1 MSIRRTASAAL
12 AGTAVFAA
20 LFGASPAFAGGTH
33 EETYPETPA
42 LNPDL
47 PIVHTKHGSDH
58 IKANV
63 LNPNPVCNS
72 AEDYRT
78 VVYKVKDSWAPVGTI
93 STNNKTKSSIPLTQ
107 STSRSQTISLSVN
120 GSKSESTDI
129 NLGGS
134 QSADKGS
141 VNAGIAMSLAKTIG
155 GEASYSLSWEVGQQI
170 GPYDVPAGHTGEA
183 TYGFRTI
190 TMTGTQQ
197 YCKPNG
203 TWSNP
208 TAWTAFAPIKNE
220 VRVRMYDNPSGAEGG
235 KGTGKPVNR
244 VIETKEPS
252 VPKVS
257 TTKPAKQA
265 KHDLKP
271 RLTVASGKAPG
282 YAGLA
287 ALRVK
292 NVGSDTYYQ
301 EFPQTSFLVKV
312 KTDKGPKGVDRLIT
326 PGHFNGA
333 YTRDLGFDKKTSTR
347 TFQVTL
353 SNAIEPGEEKLVA
366 NLNFGDGKTKLGR
379 ISNYIEVSQVGRL
392 KDDKTGYN
400 DYKKDSRK
408 GVTFTDGGKK
418 NAGLF

>member
-1 MSIRRTASAAL
+1 MNIRRTASAAL

-58 IKANV
+58 IKANI

-93 STNNKTKSSIPLTQ
+93 STTNKTKSPIPLTQ

-129 NLGGS
+129 NLGGTKS
-134 QSADKGS
+134 GDKGS

-183 TYGFRTI
+183 SYGFRTI

-197 YCKPNG
+197 HCKPNG
-203 TWSNP
+203 TWSTP

-220 VRVRMYDNPSGAEGG
+220 VRVRMYDKASGAEGG

-244 VIETKEPS
+244 VVETKEPS
-252 VPKVS
+252 VPKVN
-257 TTKPAKQA
+257 TTKPAKKA
-265 KHDLKP
+265 KHDLQP
-271 RLTVASGKAPG
+271 RLTVAAGKVPG
-282 YAGLA
+282 YAGNV

-292 NVGSDTYYQ
+292 NVGSDSYYQ
-301 EFPQTSFLVKV
+301 EFPQTSFLLKV
-312 KTDKGPKGVDRLIT
+312 KTNKGPKGVDRLIT
-326 PGHFNGA
+326 SGQFNGA

-347 TFQVTL
+347 TFEVTL
-353 SNAIEPGEEKLVA
+353 SNAIEPGDEALVA
-366 NLNFGDGKTKLGR
+366 NLKFGDGKTKLGR

-392 KDDKTGYN
+392 KGDTTGYN

>member
-1 MSIRRTASAAL
+1 MNIRRTASAAL

-58 IKANV
+58 IKANI

-93 STNNKTKSSIPLTQ
+93 STTNKTKSPIPLTQ

-129 NLGGS
+129 NLGGTKS
-134 QSADKGS
+134 GDKGS

-183 TYGFRTI
+183 SYGFRTI

-197 YCKPNG
+197 HCKPNG
-203 TWSNP
+203 TWSTP

-220 VRVRMYDNPSGAEGG
+220 VRVRMYDKASGAEGG

-244 VIETKEPS
+244 VVETKEPS
-252 VPKVS
+252 GPKVN
-257 TTKPAKQA
+257 TTKPAKKA
-265 KHDLKP
+265 KHDLQP
-271 RLTVASGKAPG
+271 RLTVAAGKVPG
-282 YAGLA
+282 YAGNV

-292 NVGSDTYYQ
+292 NVGSDSYYQ
-301 EFPQTSFLVKV
+301 EFPQTSFLLKV
-312 KTDKGPKGVDRLIT
+312 KTNKGPKGVDRLIT
-326 PGHFNGA
+326 SGQFNGA

-347 TFQVTL
+347 TFEVTL

-366 NLNFGDGKTKLGR
+366 NLKFGDGKTKLGR

-392 KDDKTGYN
+392 KGDTTGYN

>member
-1 MSIRRTASAAL
+1 MNIRRTASAAL

-58 IKANV
+58 IKANI

-93 STNNKTKSSIPLTQ
+93 STTNKTKSPIPLTQ

-129 NLGGS
+129 NLGGTKS
-134 QSADKGS
+134 GDKGS

-183 TYGFRTI
+183 SYGFRTI

-197 YCKPNG
+197 HCKPNG
-203 TWSNP
+203 TWSTP

-220 VRVRMYDNPSGAEGG
+220 VRVRMYDKASGAEGG

-244 VIETKEPS
+244 VVETKEPS
-252 VPKVS
+252 VPKVN
-257 TTKPAKQA
+257 TTKPAKKA
-265 KHDLKP
+265 KHDLQP
-271 RLTVASGKAPG
+271 RLTVAAGKVPG
-282 YAGLA
+282 YAGNV

-292 NVGSDTYYQ
+292 NVGSDSYYQ
-301 EFPQTSFLVKV
+301 EFPQTSFLLKV
-312 KTDKGPKGVDRLIT
+312 KTNKGPKGVDRLIT
-326 PGHFNGA
+326 SGQFNGA

-347 TFQVTL
+347 TFEVTL

-366 NLNFGDGKTKLGR
+366 NLKFGDGKTKLGR

-392 KDDKTGYN
+392 KGDTTGYN

>member
-1 MSIRRTASAAL
+1 MNIRRTASAAL

-58 IKANV
+58 IKANI

-93 STNNKTKSSIPLTQ
+93 STTNKTKSPIPLTQ

-129 NLGGS
+129 NLGGTKS
-134 QSADKGS
+134 GDKGS

-183 TYGFRTI
+183 SYGFRTI

-197 YCKPNG
+197 HCKPNG
-203 TWSNP
+203 TWSTP

-220 VRVRMYDNPSGAEGG
+220 VRVRMYDKASGAEGG

-244 VIETKEPS
+244 VVETKEPS
-252 VPKVS
+252 VPKVN
-257 TTKPAKQA
+257 TTKPAKKA
-265 KHDLKP
+265 KHDLQP
-271 RLTVASGKAPG
+271 RLTVAAGKVPG
-282 YAGLA
+282 YAGNV

-292 NVGSDTYYQ
+292 NVGSDSYYQ
-301 EFPQTSFLVKV
+301 EFPQTSFLLKV
-312 KTDKGPKGVDRLIT
+312 KTNKGPKGVDRLIT
-326 PGHFNGA
+326 SGQFSGA

-347 TFQVTL
+347 TFEVTL

-366 NLNFGDGKTKLGR
+366 NLKFGDGKTKLGR

-392 KDDKTGYN
+392 KGDTTGYN

>member
-1 MSIRRTASAAL
+1 MNIRRTASAAL

-58 IKANV
+58 IKANI

-93 STNNKTKSSIPLTQ
+93 STTNKTKSPIPLTQ
-107 STSRSQTISLSVN
+107 STSRSQTISLTVN
-120 GSKSESTDI
+120 GSKSESTEF
-129 NLGGS
+129 NMGGTGN
-134 QSADKGS
+134 AKKGS

-197 YCKPNG
+197 HCKPNG
-203 TWSNP
+203 TWSTP

-220 VRVRMYDNPSGAEGG
+220 VRVRMYDKASGAEGG

-252 VPKVS
+252 VPKVD
-257 TTKPAKQA
+257 TTKPSKKA
-265 KHDLKP
+265 KHDLEP
-271 RLTVASGKAPG
+271 RLTVAAGKVPG
-282 YAGLA
+282 YAGNV

-292 NVGSDTYYQ
+292 NVGSDSYYQ
-301 EFPQTSFLVKV
+301 EFPQTSFLLKV
-312 KTDKGPKGVDRLIT
+312 KTNKGPKGVDRLLT
-326 PGHFNGA
+326 SGQFNGA

-353 SNAIEPGEEKLVA
+353 SNAIEPGDEALVA
-366 NLNFGDGKTKLGR
+366 NLKFGDGKTKLGR
-379 ISNYIEVSQVGRL
+379 IENYIEVSQVGRL

-408 GVTFTDGGKK
+408 GVTLTDGGKK